1 MYDEIKRGPRIEDIR
16 SAESALESAKAEL
29 TRAESVVKE
38 CTVKSPIDGIVE
50 SVSVRKGDIIPP
62 GPCVRVVNPDDLEM
76 VIYVPAYILGYISI
90 GETLHFVTDAHKGET
105 FSGKIIYIA
114 SEGEFTPRNLQ
125 TQEERIQQ
133 VFAVKLSLNSNNGK
147 LRAGMTATVKIP
159 ITR

>member
-1 MYDEIKRGPRIEDIR
+1 MYDEIKRGPREEDIR

-29 TRAESVVKE
+29 ARAESLVKE

-50 SVSVRKGDIIPP
+50 SISIRKGDIVPP
-62 GPCVRVVNPDDLEM
+62 GPCIRIVNPDDLEM
-76 VIYVPAYILGYISI
+76 VIYVPAYVLGYLSI
-90 GETLHFVTDAHKGET
+90 GKTLEFIADAHKNET
-105 FSGKIIYIA
+105 FTGKIIYIA

-133 VFAVKLSLNSNNGK
+133 VFAVKLALHSYNGK

-159 ITR
+159 LTH